1 MHFISKFNYKVVD
14 LLLEMYQ
21 TLKNHIK
28 NKKAA

>member
-1 MHFISKFNYKVVD
+1 MYFISKFNYKEVD

-21 TLKNHIK
+21 TLKNRIK